1 MREVKVVDTKRPS
14 DLIHSVDRAIDIL
27 ELISESDGGLGV
39 TEISERLQ
47 LPKSTAFRLLSTLSY
62 KGLVKK
68 DESLK
73 KYKLGIKLFQLGSEV
88 FNELE
93 LRDEV
98 RPFLEELV
106 KEINE
111 TGHFVVEEQ
120 GEVIYI
126 DKVESTHAI
135 RQYSR
140 IGRRV
145 PLHCTGVGKAF
156 LAFKSEEEIE
166 RLIEERG
173 LQRFTANTIT
183 DYEALEK
190 ELNKIRE
197 NGFAIDN
204 EEIQEHLMC
213 VAAPIFNYLGEVVGA
228 ISIAGPKVRM
238 GDEDNIKKIA
248 ARVKETAQMI
258 SARLGYRVN

>member
-1 MREVKVVDTKRPS
+1 M
-14 DLIHSVDRAIDIL
+14 
-27 ELISESDGGLGV
+27 
-39 TEISERLQ
+39 
-47 LPKSTAFRLLSTLSY
+47 
-62 KGLVKK
+62 
-68 DESLK
+68 
-73 KYKLGIKLFQLGSEV
+73 
-88 FNELE
+88 
-93 LRDEV
+93 
-98 RPFLEELV
+98 
-106 KEINE
+106 
-111 TGHFVVEEQ
+111 
-120 GEVIYI
+120 
-126 DKVESTHAI
+126 
-135 RQYSR
+135 
-140 IGRRV
+140 
-145 PLHCTGVGKAF
+145 
-156 LAFKSEEEIE
+156 AFKSEEEIE